1 MSERKVLQK
10 YYPPDFDPSKITRSR
25 GPKAPGPKVQTV
37 RLMAPFSMKCTSCG
51 EYIYKGRKFNARKET
66 TDEKYLSIT
75 IFRFYIRC
83 TRCSAEITFKT
94 DPKSLDYT
102 CERGAKR
109 NFEPWRAG
117 SLKEET
123 EEERL
128 DRLEAEEAE
137 KDTMEELEAKTLD
150 AKTEMAV
157 ADALDEIRTRNA
169 RFERVGGGEASTV
182 AAKPEIDESVA
193 AQERADEEA
202 AKRAFQA
209 RNEEAA
215 ANVVEEDTAV
225 PEKTVLPTFKRTVKK
240 KKDHGALL
248 GIKKKPS
255 LIPSHAMAKVLRHY
269 EQPHWYNGRIAFV
282 HPGHIGRSVEEN
294 NLDTREWEPGDR
306 SGFNGTQSHERL
318 KGGLSIICEAP
329 KTAQEP
335 LPSPTLW
342 NREVAFCLDNRN
354 TQELALDGPSKYWG
368 ETPTSRRRRTTNAGS
383 PDRGEESNENSPAMS
398 SQRKRVE
405 RGRGGGNGHDGN
417 AEQSIWEGC
426 QDTIKS
432 MLTLVTRM
440 EESKKEIM
448 LMEADMKERETNG

>member
-37 RLMAPFSMKCTSCG
+37 RLMAPFSMKCIACG

-66 TDEKYLSIT
+66 TDEKYLAIT

-102 CERGAKR
+102 CERGARR
-109 NFEPWRAG
+109 NFEPWRQG
-117 SLKEET
+117 HLKEET

-169 RFERVGGGEASTV
+169 RFERVGGGEASSV
-182 AAKPEIDESVA
+182 AARPEVDESVA
-193 AQERADEEA
+193 AQEMADEEA

-209 RNEEAA
+209 RAEEAA
-215 ANVVEEDTAV
+215 GRVVEEDTAL
-225 PEKTVLPTFKRTVKK
+225 PETTVLPTFARTVKK

-248 GIKKKPS
+248 GIKRKP
-255 LIPSHAMAKVLRHY
+255 K
-269 EQPHWYNGRIAFV
+269 
-282 HPGHIGRSVEEN
+282 
-294 NLDTREWEPGDR
+294 
-306 SGFNGTQSHERL
+306 
-318 KGGLSIICEAP
+318 
-329 KTAQEP
+329 
-335 LPSPTLW
+335 
-342 NREVAFCLDNRN
+342 
-354 TQELALDGPSKYWG
+354 
-368 ETPTSRRRRTTNAGS
+368 
-383 PDRGEESNENSPAMS
+383 
-398 SQRKRVE
+398 
-405 RGRGGGNGHDGN
+405 
-417 AEQSIWEGC
+417 
-426 QDTIKS
+426 
-432 MLTLVTRM
+432 LV
-440 EESKKEIM
+440 
-448 LMEADMKERETNG
+448 